1 MTLAPRTRIGP
12 YEVVELRG
20 QGGMGEVYR
29 ARDTRLGRDVAVK
42 VVPPSLSGDAAFA
55 QRFDRE
61 ARAIAR
67 LQHPHVCTIFDVGS
81 DRGVDYLVMEYL
93 EGEAL
98 DERLRR
104 GPLALED
111 VLKIGTEIA
120 SAVAAAHEQGIVH
133 RDLKPGNIM
142 LTAAGS
148 KVLDFGLA
156 KERAWLDVEDDSD
169 SPTLAQPLTREG
181 SLLGTIHYMAP
192 EQLEG
197 READSRSDVWALG
210 CVLYEMTTG
219 RRPFAA
225 DSAARLAA
233 AILDQEAGPLGRS
246 RPDAPE
252 SLASVVSRCLSKK
265 PDDRPRDA
273 RDLLA
278 QLKVVSLDSSSESGA
293 RRLLILPFSQPGA
306 DENLDYLCEGIA
318 GSLIGKLSGVPG
330 LRVVAHNTAVHVH
343 ARGQDPT
350 AAGQELGADA
360 VLVGRLRLVGGQL
373 VVHAEL
379 LDVASGAARWSERLR
394 RPFGDVFEVEEE
406 VARSVAGELEV
417 ELGGAASARVS
428 ARPTESSTAYRY
440 YLEGR
445 HFTYRGTPQDARR
458 AIERYQAALR
468 EDPDFARAHAGLSL
482 AYSWGAFF
490 DYFPTVEVRDDAISA
505 ARRAVELDPSLPEA
519 HAALG
524 FALCFLDW
532 DWEAAD
538 RALLRGLELG
548 PESATALQSRYVC
561 VLNLGHHEE
570 ALGLLRRCMEVDPL
584 WVKGNQDLGFLLG
597 CLQRYEEARAQLER
611 TLELDR
617 DFSLTHFCMGF
628 VHLGMGEAREAVEAF
643 SRIGGGVGVP
653 PVFRASLAYA
663 LARSGDEAAARR
675 LVDDLA
681 RSGADGIP
689 APMAWVHCALGDADE
704 AARWAEVAFE
714 RRSPLLVNLGWWP
727 WFKELRGHP
736 KYRELTTRMK
746 LPVVLDA

>member
-1 MTLAPRTRIGP
+1 MTLNAGTRIGP
-12 YEVVELRG
+12 YEILELRG

-42 VVPPSLSGDAAFA
+42 VVPPSLSADATFRR
-55 QRFDRE
+55 RFERE
-61 ARAIAR
+61 AKTIAR
-67 LQHPHVCTIFDVGS
+67 LQHPHVCTIHDVG
-81 DRGVDYLVMEYL
+81 REQEVDYLVMEYL
-93 EGEAL
+93 EGETL
-98 DERLRR
+98 GERLRR
-104 GPLALED
+104 GPLPLED
-111 VLKIGTEIA
+111 VVQIGTEIA
-120 SAVAAAHEQGIVH
+120 GAVAAAHGQGIVH
-133 RDLKPGNIM
+133 RDIKPGNVM

-156 KERAWLDVEDDSD
+156 KEREWLAVEEKSD

-233 AILDQEAGPLGRS
+233 DILS
-246 RPDAPE
+246 RDPE
-252 SLASVVSRCLSKK
+252 SLRGVNPPVPEALAALVSRCLRKGAAE
-265 PDDRPRDA
+265 RPKDA
-273 RDLLA
+273 ADLLA
-278 QLKVVSLDSSSESGA
+278 QLMLVSSGPPGPST

-318 GSLIGKLSGVPG
+318 GSLIGKLGGVRG
-330 LRVVAHNTAVHVH
+330 LRVVALNTAVHVQV
-343 ARGQDPT
+343 RGQDPI
-350 AAGQELGADA
+350 AAGHELGVDA
-360 VLVGRLRLVGGQL
+360 VLTGRLRLVGGQL

-379 LDVASGAARWSERLR
+379 LDVASGTPRWSERMR

-417 ELGGAASARVS
+417 ELGGAASARVT

-445 HFTYRGTPQDARR
+445 HFTYRGTPQDSRR

-468 EDPDFARAHAGLSL
+468 EDPTFARAHAGLSL
-482 AYSWGAFF
+482 AHSWGSFF
-490 DYFPTVEVRDDAISA
+490 NYFRTIEARDDAISA
-505 ARRAVELDPSLPEA
+505 ARRAAELDPSLPEA

-538 RALLRGLELG
+538 RALLRGVELG

-561 VLNLGHHEE
+561 LLNLGHLEE
-570 ALGLLRRCMEVDPL
+570 ALGLLRRCMEIDPL
-584 WVKGNQDLGFLLG
+584 WVKGNQDHGFLLI
-597 CLQRYEEARAQLER
+597 CLHRYEEARAQLER
-611 TLELDR
+611 TLELDP
-617 DFSLTHFCMGF
+617 DFLLAHFCMGF
-628 VHLGMGEAREAVEAF
+628 LHLEMGQAGEAVERLD
-643 SRIGGGVGVP
+643 RIGGAPEAP
-653 PVFRASLAYA
+653 PFFRASLAYA
-663 LARSGDEAAARR
+663 LARSGDAAAARR
-675 LVDDLA
+675 LAEELA
-681 RSGADGIP
+681 RTAGDAIP
-689 APMAWVHCALGDADE
+689 APLAWVYCGLDDPNE
-704 AARWAEVAFE
+704 AARWAELAFG

-736 KYRELTTRMK
+736 KYRELTKRMK
-746 LPVVLDA
+746 LPIVLDA